1 MSSLGN
7 CRARR
12 VLYERRKGSLDSIDL
27 TNLYYNSYKKCYQQK
42 TNYTNVTSS
51 LHHQPQIQYKQNSTQ
66 DDEWIGDV
74 MLHIP
79 KASCTRFWLQN
90 ARGLPSSFDGN
101 LFRYDLTNIRDQSIH
116 YYAFPE
122 AKINTTNSDITNHLA
137 QIHQN
142 VFGSG
147 ILTISNS
154 PGYPKKSRHQ
164 PDGVASGFFGR
175 LENRYART

>member
-1 MSSLGN
+1 M
-7 CRARR
+7 R
-12 VLYERRKGSLDSIDL
+12 DSINNNIIDRYLYNGHFTVL
-27 TNLYYNSYKKCYQQK
+27 TVYY
-42 TNYTNVTSS
+42 
-51 LHHQPQIQYKQNSTQ
+51 
-66 DDEWIGDV
+66 
-74 MLHIP
+74 
-79 KASCTRFWLQN
+79 
-90 ARGLPSSFDGN
+90 N
-101 LFRYDLTNIRDQSIH
+101 LFRYDLTNIRDRSIH